1 VRLPRLTRDCERT
14 CDDCGYVWRVP
25 KEFAHP
31 HMGGLPLY
39 GARAAADLARSRE
52 VVTANAELAER
63 AAAFRSCAQ
72 CGSNRY
78 KERRIRS

>member
-1 VRLPRLTRDCERT
+1 MRLPRLTRDCERT

-39 GARAAADLARSRE
+39 GARAATWAGE
-52 VVTANAELAER
+52 VVAANAELAER